1 MQPKPDLTA
10 KEKLQVLEDVY
21 ADLLIAD
28 VDVKTLTMLWNQIKE
43 LRRDIAAQVITSQQS
58 QNSSV

>member
-28 VDVKTLTMLWNQIKE
+28 AYVKTLTMLWNQIKE